1 MASNYNGNLVSLRQK
16 REKLLAKK
24 HRLSL
29 EIKKFEKLS
38 IEARDK
44 IFNNIY
50 KLSLA
55 IENCNREIT
64 KIQKGMQNSNHW
76 MDGDYNIVEF

>member
-1 MASNYNGNLVSLRQK
+1 MASNYNGNLVGLRQK

-24 HRLSL
+24 HRLNL
-29 EIKKFEKLS
+29 EIKKYDKLS
-38 IEARDK
+38 VEVRDK
-44 IFNNIY
+44 IFENIY
-50 KLSLA
+50 KLSRA
-55 IENCNREIT
+55 IESCNKEIA